1 MVFVHGNNRFVKA
14 FRSSALWR
22 LTGRYLRCFG
32 GLFLVYSPGFTLLM
46 GSYFAGTITENT
58 SHNRFNINN
67 LETVPGSHLALFVF
81 QLSETLLGIGVQ
93 ERH

>member
-1 MVFVHGNNRFVKA
+1 MAVLLAAIPFRKSVSILRLVAANRPLSPL
-14 FRSSALWR
+14 FRRSI
-22 LTGRYLRCFG
+22 
-32 GLFLVYSPGFTLLM
+32 LVYSPGFTLLM

-67 LETVPGSHLALFVF
+67 LETAPGSHLALFVF